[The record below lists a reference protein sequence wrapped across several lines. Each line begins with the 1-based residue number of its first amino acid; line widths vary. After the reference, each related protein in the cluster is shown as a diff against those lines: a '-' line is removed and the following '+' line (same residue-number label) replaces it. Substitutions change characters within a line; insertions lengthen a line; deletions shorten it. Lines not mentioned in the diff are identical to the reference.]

1 MSGLFGR
8 LRAGLSRSSKAL
20 GDSLGGLLGGSRL
33 SAEQLDAL
41 SSPTVR

>member
-33 SAEQLDAL
+33 SGQNIWF
-41 SSPTVR
+41 